1 MNEFNNI
8 YFFLNE
14 MFKLV
19 FINVVIREFAL
30 EVLRFFLYIELKF
43 KVLTSM
49 YND

>member
-19 FINVVIREFAL
+19 YINVVIREFAL
-30 EVLRFFLYIELKF
+30 EVLRFFFIYRIKIQGF
-43 KVLTSM
+43 NIHV
-49 YND
+49 